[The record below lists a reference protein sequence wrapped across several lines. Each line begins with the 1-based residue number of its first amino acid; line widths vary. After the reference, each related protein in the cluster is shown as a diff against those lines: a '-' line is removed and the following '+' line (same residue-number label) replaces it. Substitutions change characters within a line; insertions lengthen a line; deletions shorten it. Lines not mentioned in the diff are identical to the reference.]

1 MTISKK
7 TSAAPFHIKDGNP
20 KRARIRTLSIS
31 IGWIR
36 GYRYFPINTAAFC
49 VLPMTPRISAR
60 YHWQDARADVLS
72 FKESHC
78 HAGATIPQT
87 DIYQDPAK

>member
-7 TSAAPFHIKDGNP
+7 TSAAPH
-20 KRARIRTLSIS
+20 SIS

>member
-1 MTISKK
+1 MPFTSK
-7 TSAAPFHIKDGNP
+7 TETQSAQESGRH
-20 KRARIRTLSIS
+20 
-31 IGWIR
+31 
-36 GYRYFPINTAAFC
+36 
-49 VLPMTPRISAR
+49 LPMTPRISAR